1 MMKDFE
7 HKAYALYKKLDEEK
21 CESKE
26 LTKFSEYL
34 TKVLKENTVP
44 SDITL
49 DDIEWFNVYSFLLKK
64 IENREKG
71 GNSNIIEGEWRD
83 IGADFEKLKFIVEE
97 LEVVR
102 AIDQVYWSI
111 GGRAQ
116 FMILDSREFKRLLF
130 RKAIH
135 KLKDLG
141 ISPQKVS
148 ETSSSDRLNKFID
161 KTHSFLTQNKL
172 VVILLTFI
180 FLISAIVG
188 IAGIFDT
195 NSSALDTNSSA
206 LDTNSLV
213 LTSFNDI
220 YNHIE
225 KQADEEVTNVK
236 KGDTER
242 LFGGN
247 LSISLISTS
256 YDGYPR
262 REQIFV
268 TVGSP
273 GYPNLEIEG
282 KEVGDVIIYNGTD
295 TFEIRITKAG
305 LLTSEFTVRRT

>member
-1 MMKDFE
+1 MMKDSE

-34 TKVLKENTVP
+34 TKVLKEKTVP
-44 SDITL
+44 SDITR

-71 GNSNIIEGEWRD
+71 ENSNIIEGEWRK

-116 FMILDSREFKRLLF
+116 FIILDSREFKRLLF

-148 ETSSSDRLNKFID
+148 ETSSSNRLNKCID

-172 VVILLTFI
+172 VVILITFI

-188 IAGIFDT
+188 IAGIFNT
-195 NSSALDTNSSA
+195 NSPALDTNSF
-206 LDTNSLV
+206 V

-225 KQADEEVTNVK
+225 KQADEEVANVK
-236 KGDTER
+236 RGDTER

-262 REQIFV
+262 RDQIFA

-282 KEVGDVIIYNGTD
+282 KEVGDVIVYNGTD
-295 TFEIRITKAG
+295 TFEIRITKTGTFA
-305 LLTSEFTVRRT
+305 SEFTVRRK